1 MIEVESLLKQ
11 VTEADR
17 AWLGVATALAL
28 YGGKKLIDAL
38 LPRGASFRFLERF
51 FQNNRKDKD

>member
-38 LPRGASFRFLERF
+38 LPRGSSFRFLDRF
-51 FQNNRKDKD
+51 IRSNDRDD